1 MKEFLFLTT
10 VVCELLLGGSLV
22 LTIAVPSKRVWP
34 PPSKRSWQYYY
45 TWGLT
50 IAATA
55 GTLALGVLD
64 WDSFVLDHWLR
75 FPVGGGLI
83 LFGTAFALWGVWSLG
98 VHQTLG
104 LEGRL
109 VTNGA
114 YRYSR
119 NPQYVGDILI
129 LVGYAL
135 VTNSTLTTIT
145 ALLGMAWF
153 FLAPF
158 TEEPWLRER
167 FGAEYEEYVQRVP
180 RFISLRG
187 RRG

>member
-1 MKEFLFLTT
+1 
-10 VVCELLLGGSLV
+10 
-22 LTIAVPSKRVWP
+22 
-34 PPSKRSWQYYY
+34 
-45 TWGLT
+45 
-50 IAATA
+50 
-55 GTLALGVLD
+55 
-64 WDSFVLDHWLR
+64 
-75 FPVGGGLI
+75 
-83 LFGTAFALWGVWSLG
+83 
-98 VHQTLG
+98 
-104 LEGRL
+104 
-109 VTNGA
+109 
-114 YRYSR
+114 
-119 NPQYVGDILI
+119 VGDILI